1 MLLKVMGYRSHE
13 RTYLLNI
20 CTHVT
25 TLEAVLFPTKYRV
38 LAAMSTK
45 WFDIQSA
52 ICRVWRRAIVNNN
65 YDTWS
70 FSEKQTFSQ
79 KTERHSTEKPS
90 HTLKMLWMVYLCC
103 CCCSSLLVVCG
114 SVIWLENL
122 WTLTC
127 VYDCSFEIVHCLSLC
142 KFVSFI
148 STHPLCFA
156 AVAKCM
162 QPLWVGRSESLTL
175 PISVSCNLKVQRF
188 GC

>member
-1 MLLKVMGYRSHE
+1 MLLKVIGYCSHE
-13 RTYLLNI
+13 RTYILNI

-38 LAAMSTK
+38 LAAMFTK
-45 WFDIQSA
+45 WFNIQSA
-52 ICRVWRRAIVNNN
+52 ICRVWRRAIVSNNC
-65 YDTWS
+65 DTWS

-122 WTLTC
+122 WTLTMRLWLLFW
-127 VYDCSFEIVHCLSLC
+127 DCSLLVTVQVCVVHLDSS
-142 KFVSFI
+142 FVFCSC
-148 STHPLCFA
+148 SQVHATP
-156 AVAKCM
+156 
-162 QPLWVGRSESLTL
+162 
-175 PISVSCNLKVQRF
+175 VSWSIWTTDLAHFRIL
-188 GC
+188 